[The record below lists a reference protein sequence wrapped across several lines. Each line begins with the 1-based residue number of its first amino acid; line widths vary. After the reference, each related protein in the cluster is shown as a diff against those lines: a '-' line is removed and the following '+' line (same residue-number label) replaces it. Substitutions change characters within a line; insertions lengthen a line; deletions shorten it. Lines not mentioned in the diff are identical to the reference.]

1 VSLLIFVLPIAFLF
15 LLMRSNKKRQQQAQN
30 LQSSMAP
37 GSAVRTIGG
46 LYATVKS
53 MNDSTVEL
61 EIAPGVFT
69 HFAKSAVAAVIDP
82 QEYDEIIN
90 GRPAEDE
97 SAVDAVD
104 APEADEAEAVED
116 AVVAGEAAADEE
128 KDEAGLEKADQA
140 AAAAK

>member
-1 VSLLIFVLPIAFLF
+1 MSLIILVLPIAVMF
-15 LLMRSNKKRQQQAQN
+15 LLFRSQKKRQAQAQTT
-30 LQSSMAP
+30 QSAMVP

-53 MNDSTVEL
+53 IGDSTVEL

-69 HFAKSAVAAVIDP
+69 HFAKNAIAAVIDP

-97 SAVDAVD
+97 AAELADSEADAVD
-104 APEADEAEAVED
+104 AEQTDAAEAVED
-116 AVVAGEAAADEE
+116 SIS
-128 KDEAGLEKADQA
+128 LEKAGEKT
-140 AAAAK
+140 AK

>member
-1 VSLLIFVLPIAFLF
+1 MSLIFFVVPIALVFLMF
-15 LLMRSNKKRQQQAQN
+15 RGQKKRQQQAQH
-30 LQSSMAP
+30 LQSSMEP
-37 GSAVRTIGG
+37 GAAVRTIGG

-53 MNDSTVEL
+53 IGDSTVEL

-97 SAVDAVD
+97 AVAVDEAD
-104 APEADEAEAVED
+104 EADEAEVVAD
-116 AVVAGEAAADEE
+116 AVVEDEAAEE
-128 KDEAGLEKADQA
+128 AAEESVSLEKAGDR
-140 AAAAK
+140 AAAK

>member
-1 VSLLIFVLPIAFLF
+1 MSLIILVLPIAVMF
-15 LLMRSNKKRQQQAQN
+15 LLFRSQKKRQQQTQHTLSA
-30 LQSSMAP
+30 MAP

-53 MNDSTVEL
+53 IGDSTVEL

-69 HFAKSAVAAVIDP
+69 HFSKSAVAAVIDP

-97 SAVDAVD
+97 SAEF
-104 APEADEAEAVED
+104 EADETEEAETETVADEAVED
-116 AVVAGEAAADEE
+116 SIS
-128 KDEAGLEKADQA
+128 LEKAGEKT
-140 AAAAK
+140 AK